1 MSPELLAAIAA
12 IAAASFSLVTLV
24 VTGSRERHRDN
35 RSWIRENLLE
45 AAIAYLDSSWIIRQN
60 TRLAHGARDV
70 DPGWFDDLKTECW
83 RQSTVKG
90 LMLTKIRLLGST
102 NLVNAAEQLYNTD
115 SILLQLAF
123 GENCEPEDLRW
134 IEARR
139 TAKVALKATLDAFRH
154 TLDLESGAPLG
165 EGHKATWHHQ
175 RDLRMRST
183 RQQQGTPP
191 TPDQG
196 IQLFPHRESP

>member
-45 AAIAYLDSSWIIRQN
+45 AAIAYLDSSWIVRQN
-60 TRLAHGARDV
+60 TRLAHEARDV
-70 DPGWFDDLKTECW
+70 DPDWFDDLRTECW
-83 RQSTVKG
+83 RQNTVKG
-90 LMLTKIRLLGST
+90 LKLTKIRLLGS
-102 NLVNAAEQLYNTD
+102 NHLVSAAEQLYNAD

-123 GENCEPEDLRW
+123 GESCEPDDPRW
-134 IEARR
+134 VEARR

-154 TLDLESGAPLG
+154 TLDLASGAPLG

-183 RQQQGTPP
+183 QQQQGTPS
-191 TPDQG
+191 TSDQG
-196 IQLFPHRESP
+196 IQPLPDSESP